1 MAVFEYK
8 GLSDNGKQ
16 VKGIVDAESLRT
28 ARYSLKQKGIFPT
41 ELNEAQLKPN
51 AKEGFNVSIDFSNKK
66 VSTFQLAITTRQLST
81 LISAGMPLVEA
92 LRSLSEQTENT
103 RLKSIVAEVS
113 DQVNEGSTFADGLK
127 EFPRVFPRLY
137 VNMVASGEASG
148 TLDMVL
154 ERLADLLEG
163 QAILKRKV
171 ISALFYPIIMIVLCM
186 GIVAL
191 LLTFVV
197 PQITAIFEK
206 QGAVLP
212 VPTRLVIFVSD
223 VFQTPAFWILGVGGV
238 SLLAIFY
245 KKYTATERGRY
256 RVDKIK
262 LKLPLAGPII
272 LKVGTSR
279 LSRNLGTMLESGIQ
293 LLNAL
298 SISKNLVG
306 NAVLEE
312 AVEKAAEGVR
322 EGKSLAKE
330 LEKANVFPKLL
341 IHMSAIGEKTGALD
355 DMLKRAAA
363 SYESEVE
370 ALITGLTSILEPILI
385 IMLAGIVGTI
395 IASVMLPM
403 LELTSFAGL

>member
-8 GLSDNGKQ
+8 ALNSSGKQ
-16 VKGIVDAESLRT
+16 IKGIIDADGIRA
-28 ARYSLKQKGIFPT
+28 ARNNLKQKGIFPT
-41 ELNEAQLKPN
+41 ELKEAQVN
-51 AKEGFNVSIDFSNKK
+51 AAAQGLNFSIDLSNKK
-66 VSTFQLAITTRQLST
+66 ISTSQLAITTRQLST

-103 RLKSIVAEVS
+103 RLRSIIAEVS

-127 EFPRVFPRLY
+127 EYPKTFPRLY

-163 QAILKRKV
+163 QAILKRKIV
-171 ISALFYPIIMIVLCM
+171 SALFYPIIMIVLCI

-191 LLTFVV
+191 LLAFVV
-197 PQITAIFEK
+197 PQITEIFEK

-212 VPTRLVIFVSD
+212 APTRVVIFVSD
-223 VFQTPAFWILGVGGV
+223 LVQTPAFWIFGVLGFV
-238 SLLAIFY
+238 LLIFGY
-245 KKYTATERGRY
+245 KKYTATEKGRY
-256 RVDKIK
+256 NVDKFK

-306 NAVLEE
+306 NALLEE
-312 AVEKAAEGVR
+312 IVDEATIGVR
-322 EGKSLAKE
+322 EGRSLAKE
-330 LEKANVFPKLL
+330 LDKAKVFPKLL
-341 IHMSAIGEKTGALD
+341 IHMCAIGEKTGALD

-403 LELTSFAGL
+403 LELTSFTGL

>member
-8 GLSDNGKQ
+8 GLNQSGKQ
-16 VKGIVDAESLRT
+16 IKGIIDAESQRA
-28 ARYSLKQKGIFPT
+28 ARNSLKQKSIFPT
-41 ELNEAQLKPN
+41 ELNEVQLKPSTKQGLN
-51 AKEGFNVSIDFSNKK
+51 RSIDFQSKK
-66 VSTFQLAITTRQLST
+66 VSTSQLAVTTRQLST

-92 LRSLSEQTENT
+92 LRSLSEQTEST
-103 RLKSIVAEVS
+103 RLKSIIAEVS

-127 EFPRVFPRLY
+127 EFPKVFPRLY
-137 VNMVASGEASG
+137 INMVASGEASG

-154 ERLADLLEG
+154 DRLADLLEG
-163 QAILKRKV
+163 QAVLKRKV
-171 ISALFYPIIMIVLCM
+171 ISALFYPIIMIVLCV

-212 VPTRLVIFVSD
+212 LPTRLVIFMSNL
-223 VFQTPAFWILGVGGV
+223 FQSPAFWILGIGG
-238 SLLAIFY
+238 LLLLSISY
-245 KKYTATERGRY
+245 KKYTATEKGRY
-256 RVDKIK
+256 KMDKLK
-262 LKLPLAGPII
+262 LKLPIAGPII

-312 AVEKAAEGVR
+312 AVENATEGVR
-322 EGKSLAKE
+322 EGKSLSKE
-330 LEKANVFPKLL
+330 LDKANVFPKLL

-355 DMLKRAAA
+355 DMLRRAAT
-363 SYESEVE
+363 SYESEVD
-370 ALITGLTSILEPILI
+370 ALISGLTSILEPMLI